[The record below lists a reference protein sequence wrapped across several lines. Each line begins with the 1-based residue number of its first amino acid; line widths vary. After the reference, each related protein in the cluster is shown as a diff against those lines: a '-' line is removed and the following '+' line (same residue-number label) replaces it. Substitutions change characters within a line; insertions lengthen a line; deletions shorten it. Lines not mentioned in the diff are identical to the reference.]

1 MTEITQKIL
10 ADWQVRKTK
19 KQKTAFIEF
28 LRGYYPELQVEQ
40 NGLLG
45 SRNLV
50 IGDVA
55 SAKVVYTAHYDTCAF
70 MPVPNFITPKNI
82 IYYLIY
88 SLILAALILA
98 AVFAVGFAVGFLT
111 RNFWLSYWV
120 GLVTFVLVLYLM
132 MAGPANRHTVND
144 NTSGVVSL
152 CELMAAMTEEERA
165 KAAFVFFDYEEL
177 GLIGSAHFRSRHRQE
192 MKEKLLVNLDCVS
205 DGDYI
210 MLVQSKRARQ
220 TYGDKLAEIF
230 TSSGEKK
237 VLLERTS
244 TAFYPSDQYNFPVS
258 VGVAALNRK
267 PVLGYYLS
275 RIHTNRDTVF
285 DEKNIEYLTERLCR
299 LTREL

>member
-1 MTEITQKIL
+1 M
-10 ADWQVRKTK
+10 
-19 KQKTAFIEF
+19 
-28 LRGYYPELQVEQ
+28 
-40 NGLLG
+40 
-45 SRNLV
+45 
-50 IGDVA
+50 
-55 SAKVVYTAHYDTCAF
+55 
-70 MPVPNFITPKNI
+70 
-82 IYYLIY
+82 
-88 SLILAALILA
+88 
-98 AVFAVGFAVGFLT
+98 FAVGFAVGFLT

-192 MKEKLLVNLDCVS
+192 LKEKLLVNLDCVS

-220 TYGDKLAEIF
+220 AYGDKLAEIF
-230 TSSGEKK
+230 TPAGEKK

-244 TAFYPSDQYNFPVS
+244 TAFYPSDQYNFPIS

-267 PVLGYYLS
+267 QVLGYYLS
-275 RIHTNRDTVF
+275 RILTNRDTVY
-285 DEKNIEYLTERLCR
+285 DEKNIEYLTGRLCR